1 MTPEVQNLIAQ
12 GKAVDEQ
19 LKKVLQE
26 AELLAEQKR
35 AIFRELNKEH
45 GLSLRAIAA
54 EFGID
59 HSRVAHLI
67 NGRKLCKPHHTANC
81 KRCADKQ
88 AQSQLAV
95 SEDQMYALHTG
106 DHLPRMEKLK

>member
-45 GLSLRAIAA
+45 GMTIRELAA
-54 EFGID
+54 QFSI
-59 HSRVAHLI
+59 HFTRVSHII

-81 KRCADKQ
+81 KRCAGKQ

-95 SEDQMYALHTG
+95 AEDQMYALHTG
-106 DHLPRMEKLK
+106 DHLPRMEKL